1 MAIVYILG
9 DICAMANIPIITVI
23 ISLSVLAWLIIN
35 IILKKYKSIYLS
47 FLIVF
52 FMAYGLTKQ
61 QLEPNLIS
69 SYITDETS
77 GVSVNIIGIVDKIQ
91 EKETYKQIYL
101 RQNTITL
108 SQNPEVSSY
117 SSGIILNV
125 DSYTCDIGDTVR
137 ATGKLKEFPSLRN
150 TGGFDSKLYYKTI
163 NMEFKC
169 TGMIVEIIQ
178 KNENEI
184 LPILNNFKNKLKLS
198 YGTIADEKDAGLYDS
213 IVLGDNEGM
222 LETIS
227 DLYKDN
233 GIAHLLA
240 ISGMQISMI
249 GMLLYKL
256 LRKVGIQFVP
266 CAIVSLAIVICYGI
280 ITGNGVSTIRAI
292 IMFVAVVGAGVC
304 GRTYDML
311 SATSLAAVVILMESP
326 TMFLNCGFLLSFGA
340 ILGMII
346 ITPAINSIVYTPN
359 KDKKNNAVIK
369 FLVFSASMSFSINL
383 ATLPVILYFYFQIPI
398 YSVFINIILIPL
410 MAFVMLSACFGGL
423 LGMVNQVAGI
433 FLIGMA
439 HYILNFYEMACIW
452 FLKLPYSI
460 VIVGQPSIV
469 QIIVYYLI
477 LIVIVAYINYI
488 KNPHDVNK
496 TGEKNKLEG
505 DNKGKDNNGKD
516 NNKTENNNKTS
527 DEKKMSRYVLLL
539 IPIMVFIICYR
550 SYDGLEI
557 NMIDVGQG
565 DSICVRTPQNTTYLF
580 DGGSSDVKNVG
591 KYRIVPFLKASGVRT
606 LDYIV
611 VSHMDADHING
622 IIEMLADDNCFY
634 IDIKNVILPEI
645 KEKEQVYIALEDAI
659 KNKGINIMYVNAGD
673 EFGDKSVTMKCLH
686 PAQSFAYTTRNGY
699 STTVSLNY
707 KNFDMLFTGD
717 LETDGEDAMIDKKI
731 LKNYDVLK
739 VAHHGSMYSS
749 QQEFL
754 DIIKPEI
761 AIISCGIKN
770 SYGHPHQELINRL
783 KSHDSEI
790 YITTQSGE
798 ISIKTD
804 GNRVGVER
812 FLKTN

>member
-1 MAIVYILG
+1 
-9 DICAMANIPIITVI
+9 
-23 ISLSVLAWLIIN
+23 
-35 IILKKYKSIYLS
+35 
-47 FLIVF
+47 
-52 FMAYGLTKQ
+52 MAYGLTEQ
-61 QLEPNLIS
+61 QLAPNLIS
-69 SYITDETS
+69 SYITDETEGIS
-77 GVSVNIIGIVDKIQ
+77 VSIVGIVDKIQ

-101 RQNTITL
+101 RQNIITL
-108 SQNPEVSSY
+108 SQNQEVSAY
-117 SSGIILNV
+117 SSGVVLTVNDYSCAV
-125 DSYTCDIGDTVR
+125 GDTVH

-163 NMEFKC
+163 NMEYKC
-169 TGMIVEIIQ
+169 TGKIVETIQ
-178 KNENEI
+178 ANENEI
-184 LPILNNFKNKLKLS
+184 IPILNDFKNSLKIS
-198 YGTIADEKDAGLYDS
+198 YGSIANEKDSGLYDS

-222 LETIS
+222 LEEIN

-256 LRKVGIQFVP
+256 LRKAGIQFVP

-304 GRTYDML
+304 GRTYDMI
-311 SATSLAAVVILMESP
+311 SATSLAAVVILLESP
-326 TMFLNCGFLLSFGA
+326 TMLYNCGFLLSFGA
-340 ILGMII
+340 ILGMIVI
-346 ITPAINSIVYTPN
+346 APAINSILYITD
-359 KDKKNNAVIK
+359 KDSECKCKVSKGIIK
-369 FLVFSASMSFSINL
+369 FLVFSISMSFSINL

-423 LGMVNQVAGI
+423 LGIVNRVVGV
-433 FLIGMA
+433 FFIGMA
-439 HYILNFYEMACIW
+439 HYILAFYEAVCVW

-469 QIIVYYLI
+469 QIVVYYVLLI
-477 LIVIVAYINYI
+477 ALVAYLGYAKKRQEENMVEGVIRVKGVDKLENLDKVVDVDRAEGI
-488 KNPHDVNK
+488 DKADNLDKRKAVNK
-496 TGEKNKLEG
+496 TRHVN
-505 DNKGKDNNGKD
+505 
-516 NNKTENNNKTS
+516 
-527 DEKKMSRYVLLL
+527 RWVVLL
-539 IPIMVFIICYR
+539 IPVMILLICYKGQE
-550 SYDGLEI
+550 GLEI

-565 DSICVRTPQNTTYLF
+565 DSIFVRTPENTTYLF
-580 DGGSSDVKNVG
+580 DGGSSDIKNVG

-611 VSHMDADHING
+611 VSHLDADHING
-622 IIEMLADDNCFY
+622 IMEIIVDDNLFY
-634 IDIKNVILPEI
+634 IDIKNIVLPKI
-645 KEKEQVYIALEDAI
+645 KEKEQVYISLEDAI
-659 KNKGINIMYVNAGD
+659 KSKGINILYVSAGD
-673 EFGDKSVTMKCLH
+673 EFGDESVAMKCLH
-686 PAQSFAYTTRNGY
+686 PAQNFPYTTRNGY

-717 LETDGEDAMIDKKI
+717 LETDGEDAMIIKKL
-731 LKNYDVLK
+731 LKDIDVLK

-749 QQEFL
+749 QQKFL

-783 KSHDSEI
+783 KSKKSEI
-790 YITTQSGE
+790 YITTECGE
-798 ISIKTD
+798 ITIKTD

-812 FLKTN
+812 FLKTNPPQSDTITK